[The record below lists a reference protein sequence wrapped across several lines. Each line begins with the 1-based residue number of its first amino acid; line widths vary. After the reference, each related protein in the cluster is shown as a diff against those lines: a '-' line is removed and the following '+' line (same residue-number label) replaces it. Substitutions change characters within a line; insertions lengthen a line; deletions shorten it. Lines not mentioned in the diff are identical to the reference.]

1 MHSAIC
7 HRLLWSNGSFLLRE
21 NTPVIPPGEL
31 VEAQGPTFKVQRPK
45 VIAGWRSFKVTQKTN
60 TVDHQQLHDTRQ
72 YCLVHMFYGWLGTRS
87 NGGVL
92 PDLFLLR
99 DSQLPDSNPA
109 RIFRV
114 FGSQEFRRLCKNTA
128 TVVSAAGRVCI
139 AQSRGRR

>member
-92 PDLFLLR
+92 PDVFECCQMCFCSEIRSFPILIRRAFSECSGVR
-99 DSQLPDSNPA
+99 SFVDCA
-109 RIFRV
+109 RI
-114 FGSQEFRRLCKNTA
+114 LPL
-128 TVVSAAGRVCI
+128 
-139 AQSRGRR
+139 